1 MSLTIK
7 KIETEKMVDI
17 ISSITADRPWVLV
30 EENDEQRIWREQGC
44 VHLMDYDV
52 DIYQAVSE
60 CYSDDTGDYEINS
73 DLHIFYVHDTTD
85 ELFRVYD
92 QSLPMSIYN
101 YFFCIG
107 RKDLANLEVI
117 DNLSCSYLLNW
128 DRLLK

>member
-17 ISSITADRPWVLV
+17 ISSITAGRPWVLV
-30 EENDEQRIWREQGC
+30 EETDEQRIWREQGC
-44 VHLMDYDV
+44 VYLHDYDV
-52 DIYQAVSE
+52 DIYLAESE
-60 CYSDDTGDYEINS
+60 SYSNDTGDYEIDCN
-73 DLHIFYVHDTTD
+73 LHLFYVHGTTD

-92 QSLPMSIYN
+92 QTLPMSIYN
-101 YFFCIG
+101 YFYCIG
-107 RKDLANLEVI
+107 RKDLTNLEVI